1 MNTLIAGLLVF
12 FAVHSVSIVAGGWR
26 NRMALRLGEWTW
38 KGLYGL
44 LALLGLV
51 LIIRGYGL
59 ARLDPLILY
68 TPPQWLRPLALLLLV
83 PVFPLLLAAYLPGR
97 IQRAARHPMLAA
109 TKLWAA
115 AHLLVNGSL
124 ADVLLFGSFLA
135 WAVADRISLKRRTP
149 PAVPNLPAFAL
160 NDLLAVVLGLALY
173 AAFVLW
179 LHARLFGVAVLN
191 GG

>member
-1 MNTLIAGLLVF
+1 MSTLIAGLLVF
-12 FAVHSVSIVAGGWR
+12 FAVHSVSIVADGWR

-44 LALLGLV
+44 LALVGLV

-59 ARLDPLILY
+59 ARLDPVILY
-68 TPPQWLRPLALLLLV
+68 TPPDWLRPLALLLLV

-109 TKLWAA
+109 TKLWAT

-124 ADVLLFGSFLA
+124 ADVLLFGAFLV
-135 WAVADRISLKRRTP
+135 WAIADRISLKHRTP
-149 PAVPNLPAFAL
+149 HPVPALPRYAL

-179 LHARLFGVAVLN
+179 LHARLIGVALLD